1 LLYSWDAPSI
11 DLLHLPEKIFFFFLE
26 KTAQQLINKAFQSI
40 HYLVNLRSMLSL
52 DPKDLAIP
60 KLHGYLLGAVGPR
73 PIAFAST
80 MDADGNPNL
89 APFSFFNVFSANPP
103 IMVFSPARSGRTNTT
118 KDTYNNV
125 KVVPEVVINVVTYDI
140 VHQMSLASSPYEPG
154 VDEFEKAGFTK
165 VASETVKPFRVA
177 ESPVQFECKVNEVIE
192 LGDGGGAG
200 NLVVCEVTRIHIN
213 EDIIGDDGKIDQ
225 KKIDLVSRMGGNW
238 YCRADET
245 SMFEITKP
253 IVTKG
258 IGFDCIPEDILKS
271 TILTGNDLGQLAGIE
286 ELPNETD
293 VNDYKLME
301 LSDLFVSL
309 EDEQS
314 KLETELHLKAK
325 KLLEEDKLEE
335 AWMTLLSF
343 NN

>member
-1 LLYSWDAPSI
+1 MRSI
-11 DLLHLPEKIFFFFLE
+11 DPKSLP
-26 KTAQQLINKAFQSI
+26 
-40 HYLVNLRSMLSL
+40 
-52 DPKDLAIP
+52 IP
-60 KLHGYLLGAVGPR
+60 QLHGYLLGAVGPR

-80 MDADGNPNL
+80 IDKNGVSNL

-125 KVVPEVVINVVTYDI
+125 KEVPEVVINVVNYDL
-140 VHQMSLASSPYEPG
+140 VHQMSLASSPYDPG
-154 VDEFEKAGFTK
+154 TDEFEKTGLTPI
-165 VASETVKPFRVA
+165 ASETIQPFRVA

-200 NLVVCEVTRIHIN
+200 NLVICEVTRIHIN
-213 EDIIGDDGKIDQ
+213 DEVLDQDGKIDQ
-225 KKIDLVSRMGGNW
+225 HKIDLVSRMGGNW
-238 YCRADET
+238 YCRADKT

-258 IGFDCIPEDILKS
+258 IGVDAIPEDIRLS
-271 TILTGNDLGQLAGIE
+271 TILTGNDLGQLGGIE

-293 VNDYKLME
+293 VNDYKLLE

-309 EDEQS
+309 EDKQAA
-314 KLETELHLKAK
+314 LEIALHQRAKELLTEN
-325 KLLEEDKLEE
+325 KLEE
-335 AWMTLLSF
+335 AWKTLLSF